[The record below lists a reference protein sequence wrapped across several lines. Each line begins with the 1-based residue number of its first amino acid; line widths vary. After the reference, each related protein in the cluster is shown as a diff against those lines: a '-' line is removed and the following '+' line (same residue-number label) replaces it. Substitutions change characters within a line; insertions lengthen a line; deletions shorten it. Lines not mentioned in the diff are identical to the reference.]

1 MGWHVDLKSQVSGL
15 ADLLSDIHDREM
27 RISALLHEFGFPDDA
42 IDTARQRHMA
52 AIAALLVEAIRNHV
66 RVGPRGMRHC
76 EILMRRYGLAGEG
89 RETLGCIGVGMGI
102 SRERVRQLQQQALRR
117 CRARQHQWKNGFHDA
132 VRDFFWANEPPPAST
147 LTGRADG
154 EPTA

>member
-42 IDTARQRHMA
+42 IDTAR
-52 AIAALLVEAIRNHV
+52 L
-66 RVGPRGMRHC
+66 
-76 EILMRRYGLAGEG
+76 
-89 RETLGCIGVGMGI
+89 